1 MGSQHTLDVAS
12 GDAIV
17 IVTRAATL
25 RVDCHKMD
33 GDWSLLLQY
42 RADRQRP
49 AACTEQ
55 SPRGANDRRSLA
67 GPISE
72 ERVSTEPPPNESS
85 PVPGR
90 SQDDAESQS
99 GEALAGVVADAL
111 DEGQAMDNQEPI
123 EFGVIRKLGDL
134 PPDAVISE
142 DGLARLFGRHRVSIR
157 RAVRRG
163 ELPPSVRLF
172 GESTWTI
179 EALRSHMNKRI
190 ETARRDAEQLQQRIS
205 RLRP

>member
-1 MGSQHTLDVAS
+1 MGSQHTLDLAT
-12 GDAIV
+12 GDAVV

-42 RADRQRP
+42 RADSQPP
-49 AACTEQ
+49 ALCNEQ
-55 SPRGANDRRSLA
+55 SPQHVRDGQPLSNRLSDERTPKGPALNGPTPAPRGSQNDDGPQLAEGHTDPACVLDGDQMVETEESVECGIIRR
-67 GPISE
+67 
-72 ERVSTEPPPNESS
+72 
-85 PVPGR
+85 
-90 SQDDAESQS
+90 
-99 GEALAGVVADAL
+99 
-111 DEGQAMDNQEPI
+111 
-123 EFGVIRKLGDL
+123 LGDL

-157 RAVRRG
+157 RAVKRG
-163 ELPPSVRLF
+163 ELPPSIRLF

-179 EALRSHMNKRI
+179 EALRNHTNKRL
-190 ETARRDAEQLQQRIS
+190 EDARKDAERLQQRIS

>member
-1 MGSQHTLDVAS
+1 MDSQHTLDLAC

-25 RVDCHKMD
+25 RVDCHRMD

-42 RADRQRP
+42 QADAQCP
-49 AACTEQ
+49 TACNEQ
-55 SPRGANDRRSLA
+55 SPRSIRDDGPQLERSREKEPLPNRLKGSSRR
-67 GPISE
+67 
-72 ERVSTEPPPNESS
+72 T
-85 PVPGR
+85 
-90 SQDDAESQS
+90 QDDETKATADQMGVAVDDLGTDRIAE
-99 GEALAGVVADAL
+99 V
-111 DEGQAMDNQEPI
+111 QEPA

-142 DGLARLFGRHRVSIR
+142 DGLAKLFGRCRTSIK

-163 ELPPSVRLF
+163 ELPPSVRMF
-172 GESTWTI
+172 GESVWTV
-179 EALRSHMNKRI
+179 EALRSHMNKRL
-190 ETARRDAEQLQQRIS
+190 EAANKEVKQLQQRIS